1 MSKKPI
7 TDYCKALK
15 RVAALEDN
23 NRALIQ
29 QRHEAIRERELAERQ
44 VRSLT
49 HELQAARREIA
60 ALKSLAPARK
70 DNRT

>member
-1 MSKKPI
+1 MSNKPP
-7 TDYCKALK
+7 TDYLKAMK
-15 RVAALEDN
+15 RIAALQEN

-29 QRHEAIRERELAERQ
+29 QRHEAIREREVAERQ

-60 ALKSLAPARK
+60 RLQSLSPRQQG
-70 DNRT
+70 N